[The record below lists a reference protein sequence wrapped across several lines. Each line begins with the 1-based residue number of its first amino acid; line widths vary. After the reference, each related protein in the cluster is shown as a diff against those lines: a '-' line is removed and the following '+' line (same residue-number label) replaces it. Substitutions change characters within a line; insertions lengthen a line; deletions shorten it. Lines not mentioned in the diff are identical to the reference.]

1 MDGPRRCARPAR
13 TRALSRRRAPD
24 RGQIK
29 PARWLPASPAQR
41 LKVIEE
47 PCLVCGRLR
56 VDAAHLVPQRL
67 GGCQA
72 PECVIPLCR
81 THHRL
86 FDSGQLALALYL
98 GPEHERELAHALKHV
113 SDEELQGALVEGW
126 PAPWE

>member
-1 MDGPRRCARPAR
+1 MVGLQRRSGLAQRGWLARHQG
-13 TRALSRRRAPD
+13 LHRAPL
-24 RGQIK
+24 K

-41 LKVIEE
+41 LKVIEL
-47 PCLVCGRLR
+47 PCLVCGRHR

-72 PECVIPLCR
+72 PECVLALCR

-86 FDSGQLALALYL
+86 YDCGRLALAPYL
-98 GPEHERELAHALKHV
+98 GPEQEPELAHSLCHV
-113 SDEELQGALVEGW
+113 SEAGLAAALIRGW